1 MPKLDRIWQHLFMH
15 KNLQLKI
22 FINNSRLRKI
32 MSSEYGEKLRKI
44 RRAEELTQ
52 PEFSQLTGVS
62 LGAIRNY
69 ETGQRDVGLSVIDK
83 IVKHPRFGKYTMWLM
98 RGETNPESGQIEP
111 AFSLNG
117 SEVSEKKKQT
127 TSFHTKVNRC

>member
-1 MPKLDRIWQHLFMH
+1 
-15 KNLQLKI
+15 
-22 FINNSRLRKI
+22 

-44 RRAEELTQ
+44 RRAEKLTQ

-98 RGETNPESGQIEP
+98 RGEVNPEAGQIEP
-111 AFSLNG
+111 AFLSMAQIFRRRRIKQHPAIQR
-117 SEVSEKKKQT
+117 EVAARFT
-127 TSFHTKVNRC
+127 

>member
-1 MPKLDRIWQHLFMH
+1 
-15 KNLQLKI
+15 
-22 FINNSRLRKI
+22 

-44 RRAEELTQ
+44 CRAERLTQ

-83 IVKHPRFGKYTMWLM
+83 IVKHSRFGKYTMWLM
-98 RGETNPESGQIEP
+98 RGEANPEAGQVEP
-111 AFSLNG
+111 AFSLSG
-117 SEVSEKKKQT
+117 SEISEKKDQKK
-127 TSFHTKVNRC
+127 SFHTKVNGC